1 MFYQYKPSLTL
12 GFKNKYH
19 ISQNQNIARYVLTN
33 NMETSQNAWGL
44 EERGRGGGFVGETLP
59 ALPSYGNQ
67 KLFHC
72 KEKSETREK
81 NIDKCRPIDR

>member
-1 MFYQYKPSLTL
+1 MLGEYQNGNT
-12 GFKNKYH
+12 
-19 ISQNQNIARYVLTN
+19 T
-33 NMETSQNAWGL
+33 
-44 EERGRGGGFVGETLP
+44 

>member
-1 MFYQYKPSLTL
+1 
-12 GFKNKYH
+12 
-19 ISQNQNIARYVLTN
+19 
-33 NMETSQNAWGL
+33 METSQNAWGL
-44 EERGRGGGFVGETLP
+44 EEKGRQGGFVGETLP